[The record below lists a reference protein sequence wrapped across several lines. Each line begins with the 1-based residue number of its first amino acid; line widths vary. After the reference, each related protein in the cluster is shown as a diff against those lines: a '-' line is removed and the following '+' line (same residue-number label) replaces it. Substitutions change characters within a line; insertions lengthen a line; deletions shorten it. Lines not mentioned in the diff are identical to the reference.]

1 MIEERCYMYI
11 KWHGYEIESI
21 YLKVINRI
29 YDWFSVQTENSQP
42 EGKRTMPET
51 SFTEF
56 PAFSVDP
63 EGRDFSVCLGDR
75 WLIIFFSFMYLL
87 LEKIENIVTI
97 FLLFP

>member
-1 MIEERCYMYI
+1 MIEERCDI

-29 YDWFSVQTENSQP
+29 YDLSSVQTKKSQP
-42 EGKRTMPET
+42 EGEQIMPET

-63 EGRDFSVCLGDR
+63 RVGISL
-75 WLIIFFSFMYLL
+75 SA
-87 LEKIENIVTI
+87 LETDG
-97 FLLFP
+97 